1 MDGIVTASTAE
12 ALDMAARLAREEGLL
27 CGPSSGINVVAAL
40 KVADSHPEFR
50 RIVTVIADTGQRY
63 LSGEL
68 FGERPDVEEPERDH
82 EIDAETLR
90 RSQLTGNVWSSCD
103 ERRDDVVPVVGRGSR
118 DPGSRARR
126 FIDDELI
133 PWEVHAEEHEG
144 LIPEDARERHHR
156 LAIELGLFAMNMP
169 KELGGT
175 GMTMLQ
181 QTLVSEQLG
190 RVTNAL
196 GWCVHTPP
204 AWAPAVVTPEQ
215 LERWIVPTIRGE
227 RHECYAITEE
237 GAGSDVDAIAA
248 TARRDGDEYVLN
260 GTKMHVTSFN
270 SANYCF
276 FQGKIVDG
284 DHAGEHAMFF
294 VDQDTPG
301 VRVVRVPR
309 YSHTYADQHPIVAFE
324 DVRVPA
330 SNLVGRERA
339 TGSRSRTSGSG
350 TSG

>member
-1 MDGIVTASTAE
+1 
-12 ALDMAARLAREEGLL
+12 MAARLAREEGLL

-40 KVADSHPEFR
+40 KVADKHPEFH

-68 FGERPDVEEPERDH
+68 FGERPDVEEPDRDH
-82 EIDAETLR
+82 EIDAETLQR
-90 RSQLTGNVWSSCD
+90 VASSPRPPRVPGD
-103 ERRDDVVPVVGRGSR
+103 EERDDVVPRCRSR
-118 DPGSRARR
+118 IARSRTRARR

-144 LIPEDARERHHR
+144 QIPRTRGATSPPGDRARAVRDEHAEGARRRRDDHAPADARLRAARPRDQRAR
-156 LAIELGLFAMNMP
+156 LVRAHPAGVGARRRARP
-169 KELGGT
+169 SSSSGG
-175 GMTMLQ
+175 
-181 QTLVSEQLG
+181 S
-190 RVTNAL
+190 
-196 GWCVHTPP
+196 CPP
-204 AWAPAVVTPEQ
+204 
-215 LERWIVPTIRGE
+215 IRGE

-248 TARRDGDEYVLN
+248 TVRRDGDEYVLN

-284 DHAGEHAMFF
+284 DARRRARDALRGPRHAGRPRGAGAALLPHVRGPAS
-294 VDQDTPG
+294 DRG
-301 VRVVRVPR
+301 VRGCARPR
-309 YSHTYADQHPIVAFE
+309 RRTSSGA
-324 DVRVPA
+324 
-330 SNLVGRERA
+330 RA
-339 TGSRSRTSGSG
+339 TGSRSRTSGSA

>member
-1 MDGIVTASTAE
+1 MASYPLSDE
-12 ALDMAARLAREEGLL
+12 DRE
-27 CGPSSGINVVAAL
+27 I
-40 KVADSHPEFR
+40 
-50 RIVTVIADTGQRY
+50 Q
-63 LSGEL
+63 
-68 FGERPDVEEPERDH
+68 
-82 EIDAETLR
+82 
-90 RSQLTGNVWSSCD
+90 Q
-103 ERRDDVVPVVGRGSR
+103 
-118 DPGSRARR
+118 RARR

-144 LIPEDARERHHR
+144 QIPEDARARHHR
-156 LAIELGLFAMNMP
+156 LAVELGLDAMNMP
-169 KELGGT
+169 KELGGG

-237 GAGSDVDAIAA
+237 GAGSDVDAIAS
-248 TARRDGDEYVLN
+248 TVRREGDEYVLN
-260 GTKMHVTSFN
+260 GVKMHVTSFN

-284 DHAGEHAMFF
+284 TSRAS
-294 VDQDTPG
+294 T
-301 VRVVRVPR
+301 
-309 YSHTYADQHPIVAFE
+309 
-324 DVRVPA
+324 PA
-330 SNLVGRERA
+330 STRCCSWTTTRRA
-339 TGSRSRTSGSG
+339 SV
-350 TSG
+350 